1 MRRSRAVL
9 LLACAGVIA
18 AIAGA
23 GIALLTQGSGSASAG
38 TPASL
43 RPSTPASLRPHSA
56 SAAAGT
62 GDAQRVA
69 DALRKLPDN
78 PQALVASG
86 AQGQVAGRA
95 RQAIP
100 PGTTVT
106 PDEKSWAPDGVGGG
120 TMLVTVTVPGHAPV
134 TYDAIMV
141 SEGGQWKVLATVPV
155 AASPS
160 AAAVPSAAAS

>member
-9 LLACAGVIA
+9 WLACAFVIA

-23 GIALLTQGSGSASAG
+23 GILLFTQGRGTGGTAAPTSAKSLSASVA
-38 TPASL
+38 AS
-43 RPSTPASLRPHSA
+43 TM
-56 SAAAGT
+56 
-62 GDAQRVA
+62 DARQVA
-69 DALRKLPDN
+69 DALRNLPDD
-78 PQALVASG
+78 PQTLVASD

-106 PDEKSWAPDGVGGG
+106 PDEKSWSPDGVGGG
-120 TMLVTVTVPGHAPV
+120 TMLVTVTVPGHSPV

-141 SEGGQWKVLATVPV
+141 SQGGQWKVLATISV
-155 AASPS
+155 ATSPSTAAVSPS
-160 AAAVPSAAAS
+160 ASAS

>member
-1 MRRSRAVL
+1 MRRSRAAL
-9 LLACAGVIA
+9 LLVCAFVIA

-23 GIALLTQGSGSASAG
+23 GIAFLIHGRGAGAAPASAR
-38 TPASL
+38 SL
-43 RPSTPASLRPHSA
+43 SA
-56 SAAAGT
+56 SAAASA
-62 GDAQRVA
+62 GDAGRVA
-69 DALRKLPDN
+69 DALRKLPDD
-78 PQALVASG
+78 PQALVAAG

-100 PGTTVT
+100 PGTKVA

-141 SEGGQWKVLATVPV
+141 SQGGQWKVLATIRVS
-155 AASPS
+155 AS
-160 AAAVPSAAAS
+160 